1 MFFYS
6 DGQAVCKGDILNLS
20 IGSLGDVA
28 AFVED
33 VFLPNTKG
41 AEDFSCLESG
51 GVLIREAGEAKA
63 FGLLVDSPGDGKL
76 DGDYVL
82 VRRAN

>member
-1 MFFYS
+1 MFFYA
-6 DGQAVCKGDILNLS
+6 DGQAVCKGDIVNVFF
-20 IGSLGDVA
+20 GSSGGVA

-41 AEDFSCLESG
+41 AEDFSCKESG
-51 GVLIREAGEAKA
+51 GVLIRETGEAKA
-63 FGLLVDSPGDGKL
+63 FGLLVDSPADGKL
-76 DGDYVL
+76 DEDYVL